1 MKSKHITL
9 AVASALSIPMSLQAA
24 GSLTIYGDVGMA
36 LEHIDNDADSVLAVN
51 SNHSALGLEGSM
63 ALANKLEAVFHYDL
77 FVHLDAPDDG
87 QFFGDGRDGW
97 AGLRGPFGTVALGF
111 QGRPWKT
118 LSHALDPFEGTIADY
133 SSIMGTVPGGTY
145 FDGGIGHSII
155 WFGPNIE
162 GFSWHAQYGAEEGS
176 DGPNNMGLQ
185 IHYSDDRFFA
195 GLSYDSN
202 GKEGFPVPNAKN
214 ETALK
219 LVGSIKIA
227 NDFTFTGAWE
237 SIAAAGGVDNADR
250 DAFWLAGSYQMG
262 DTRFSL
268 AYALADDINGVP
280 DSGADQISLGVF
292 HGLGR
297 NTTIYGIYTRISND
311 SNGNYEFIRAPH
323 TSCCDNH
330 AGPATGDNHSAI
342 AVGIKYSFSADLL

>member
-1 MKSKHITL
+1 MRSKHITL

-24 GSLTIYGDVGMA
+24 GSLTIYGDVGIA
-36 LEHIDNDADSVLAVN
+36 LEAIDNDSDRVLAVN
-51 SNHSALGLEGSM
+51 SNHSALGLEGGI
-63 ALANKLEAVFHYDL
+63 ALANSLEAVFHYDL
-77 FVHLDAPDDG
+77 FVHLDGPEEG
-87 QFFGDGRDGW
+87 RLFGDGRDGW

-145 FDGGIGHSII
+145 FDGGIGHAII
-155 WFGPNIE
+155 WFGPNLQ

-176 DGPNNMGLQ
+176 DGPNNMGVQ
-185 IHYSDDRFFA
+185 VNYSNDMFFA
-195 GLSYDSN
+195 GVSYDSN
-202 GKEGFPVPNAKN
+202 DKEGFTDPDANN
-214 ETALK
+214 ETAVK
-219 LVGSIKIA
+219 VVGSLKVA
-227 NDFTFTGAWE
+227 NDFTITGAWE
-237 SIAAAGGVDNADR
+237 SITAASGVDNADR
-250 DAFWLAGSYQMG
+250 DAYWLAGSYQMG
-262 DTRFSL
+262 DSRFSL
-268 AYALADDINGVP
+268 SYALADDINGVP

-330 AGPATGDNHSAI
+330 AGPATGDDHSAI
-342 AVGIKYSFSADLL
+342 ALGIKYSFSADLL